1 VGVFLVVEVDL
12 GVCVVDVEVVVLG
25 VVGIMGKVV
34 VGLVV
39 VGVVVVLGVV
49 GIMGSVVV
57 GLVVVKVVVAG
68 LVLAVVGETS
78 TEVSKMNYFKC
89 ISLSL
94 RCL

>member
-1 VGVFLVVEVDL
+1 MGVFLVVEVDL
-12 GVCVVDVEVVVLG
+12 GVCVVDVEVEVLG

-57 GLVVVKVVVAG
+57 GLVVVEVVVEVLVAG
-68 LVLAVVGETS
+68 LVLAVVGETP
-78 TEVSKMNYFKC
+78 TEV
-89 ISLSL
+89 
-94 RCL
+94 